1 MKKLIASLNTLA
13 FVDRIGISIFI
24 VLFFVLGLAYTSIY
38 DIWKLVL
45 FDSLLTGI
53 IWGILRL
60 IDFVIGGPNRRRRH
74 GSRFI
79 PYR

>member
-45 FDSLLTGI
+45 FDSMLTGI
-53 IWGILRL
+53 IWGFLRL
-60 IDFVIGGPNRRRRH
+60 IDFVIGGPKRRRRYV
-74 GSRFI
+74 SLS
-79 PYR
+79 